1 MLIFFSGVYE
11 KAETKGRQTLL
22 RNRANLIADFEAL
35 HHIHYWNHEPE
46 PKYIYYFGQS
56 KNFEEWYDTRKDDQG
71 AIYKG
76 FEEKSTFTKRLY
88 KESNYDKRSIWV
100 YDDNIESEIEKIKI
114 MKNDLK
120 VNIEYLT
127 KKLDDSKNGKKKS
140 DDEINEINKKIKEIE
155 NIEIKSIEEFLQS

>member
-35 HHIHYWNHEPE
+35 HHIYYWNHEPE

-88 KESNYDKRSIWV
+88 KESNY
-100 YDDNIESEIEKIKI
+100 
-114 MKNDLK
+114 
-120 VNIEYLT
+120 
-127 KKLDDSKNGKKKS
+127 
-140 DDEINEINKKIKEIE
+140 
-155 NIEIKSIEEFLQS
+155 